1 MTYTIQLSWLSLLSE
16 VLLSLIFDNGCSLEV
31 FCEEGDVWLLDFSSL
46 EDMVLLSL
54 LKLTEMPDLLTET
67 FTETLSLATAIFCRK
82 HIEKAY
88 IINVKV

>member
-1 MTYTIQLSWLSLLSE
+1 M
-16 VLLSLIFDNGCSLEV
+16 
-31 FCEEGDVWLLDFSSL
+31 
-46 EDMVLLSL
+46 

-88 IINVKV
+88 IIAYQNFIKGELPKNIEL